1 VAAGHEAV
9 LWWRHGHAESWT
21 GNIVDRVRQAE
32 VLVARL
38 GRKLVLK
45 RVEVIILAFKVFF
58 LLVVA
63 QRLAVSAGLVC
74 ATMSDELISM
84 WFIIGCQHGYS
95 LGKVV

>member
-1 VAAGHEAV
+1 MV
-9 LWWRHGHAESWT
+9 
-21 GNIVDRVRQAE
+21 
-32 VLVARL
+32 
-38 GRKLVLK
+38 
-45 RVEVIILAFKVFF
+45 ILAFKVFF
-58 LLVVA
+58 ILVVA